1 MIKVNC
7 EPKVDTAKVTEILK
21 EIAKDKMGG
30 WFNLPR
36 KFDMGE
42 LMRVKEAAKKIA
54 EESEVLVCIG
64 IGGSYLG
71 HRAIIEALRPK
82 SEVKIVYAGNSLSR
96 RELDHAL
103 KLVGSHDFSVN
114 VIFFFFIVAR
124 IKIISIFAE
133 VCVAK

>member
-7 EPKVDTAKVTEILK
+7 EPKVDTAKAAEVLK

-42 LMRVKEAAKKIA
+42 LMRVKEAAAKIR

-64 IGGSYLG
+64 IGGSY
-71 HRAIIEALRPK
+71 
-82 SEVKIVYAGNSLSR
+82 
-96 RELDHAL
+96 
-103 KLVGSHDFSVN
+103 
-114 VIFFFFIVAR
+114 
-124 IKIISIFAE
+124 
-133 VCVAK
+133 

>member
-7 EPKVDTAKVTEILK
+7 EPKVDTAKVAEILK

-42 LMRVKEAAKKIA
+42 LMRVKEAAKKIT

-64 IGGSYLG
+64 IGGS
-71 HRAIIEALRPK
+71 
-82 SEVKIVYAGNSLSR
+82 
-96 RELDHAL
+96 
-103 KLVGSHDFSVN
+103 
-114 VIFFFFIVAR
+114 
-124 IKIISIFAE
+124 
-133 VCVAK
+133 